1 MWFSSSALE
10 LLSFASVFV
19 ELSNSE
25 EIVQT
30 PEDGLIALIDFQKSL
45 GHLGLR
51 LEKKLCLLD
60 LILDTTLFR
69 IALNCWRSLGS
80 FESFAYLNR
89 LFLFCIS
96 WIMSLVSHGRFF
108 LLGNVDVGIHSSMIS
123 KNTFLQLDQVKWML
137 QGSMMLSRSIS
148 ISRSFALL
156 KSACLY
162 LHILRRVVADCGI
175 VSDVCLIHTCRPK

>member
-1 MWFSSSALE
+1 MGICLVLKWLTNVWFSSSALE

-51 LEKKLCLLD
+51 LEKKLCLFD
-60 LILDTTLFR
+60 LILDTTLFQ

-80 FESFAYLNR
+80 FKSLAFLNR
-89 LFLFCIS
+89 LFLFRIS
-96 WIMSLVSHGRFF
+96 WIMSLVSHGWFF
-108 LLGNVDVGIHSSMIS
+108 LLGNSVQSRDVYMMLLCNS
-123 KNTFLQLDQVKWML
+123 KKAELQLGWFPTSFFCV
-137 QGSMMLSRSIS
+137 QGSMSKKIYQLHPPSPQ
-148 ISRSFALL
+148 SFANWIL
-156 KSACLY
+156 KL
-162 LHILRRVVADCGI
+162 
-175 VSDVCLIHTCRPK
+175 VS